1 MIKGAIN
8 RSAVGTVGVD
18 DLDRLPF
25 VQTSR
30 AAAPC
35 RYNLKI
41 CRHIAIPLPLAHW
54 RICPV
59 GILVVGQ
66 RAKGQATSRRRRAS
80 NGLRLSTAAFA
91 FATHRHRT
99 RTTPLALGARHTRC
113 AQLMWRRS
121 QRTSEVPLRRGANAS
136 PSRVK
141 PLF

>member
-59 GILVVGQ
+59 GIIVVGQ
-66 RAKGQATSRRRRAS
+66 RAKGQATSRS
-80 NGLRLSTAAFA
+80 SQSFKQPP
-91 FATHRHRT
+91 ATICGIHFCR
-99 RTTPLALGARHTRC
+99 P
-113 AQLMWRRS
+113 
-121 QRTSEVPLRRGANAS
+121 S
-136 PSRVK
+136 PSGADDAAGPGGAPHAVCAADVASQ
-141 PLF
+141 PTDQ

>member
-54 RICPV
+54 RICLEHV
-59 GILVVGQ
+59 
-66 RAKGQATSRRRRAS
+66 
-80 NGLRLSTAAFA
+80 AFL
-91 FATHRHRT
+91 TIQDSHE
-99 RTTPLALGARHTRC
+99 G
-113 AQLMWRRS
+113 
-121 QRTSEVPLRRGANAS
+121 
-136 PSRVK
+136 
-141 PLF
+141 